1 MGMIGVILK
10 ISARNVWRQKKR
22 SFLLAGAIAFGMFVI
37 TAINGLTGG
46 VVDNIRVNFSH
57 ALGGHVFISGS
68 EYLDR
73 GTIVY
78 RIADDEKLLTALQ
91 QNGESIAAVT
101 RRSQAMPSLIFG
113 SRQAMQL
120 VYGVDFQQED
130 KLLGS
135 LVVTGG
141 SLKDVTNEQ
150 LIILPRSVAE
160 RLGVEAG
167 ETILM
172 RLDTVTGQRN
182 VGEFVVVALIEDQE
196 RYGISA
202 AYVNRGY
209 LNTLVGLGLE
219 DYQALN
225 LFLTDMEQADAL
237 GQSFRAALGVPEPKR
252 LAEVQDMDDE
262 EAMAAMFGFTRASE
276 VEPWEGIKYQVTTI
290 NQIMEPVEA
299 AVNALK
305 TIGLAIF
312 IILLVI
318 TMVGI
323 TNTFRMIMIERTK
336 EIGTMRAFGMQRG
349 VVRNVFLMEAL
360 LLSAGGALAGLIA
373 YGLAAFILGRISW
386 DTVPAMQFF
395 LDQGRIT
402 FTASFREITFNT
414 SLILAMGL
422 LAAYFP
428 AKAAAKLSP
437 VKAMSSNL

>member
-1 MGMIGVILK
+1 MLRVILK

-57 ALGGHVFISGS
+57 ALGGHVFISGR

-78 RIADDEKLLTALQ
+78 RIHDEEQLVAALED
-91 QNGESIAAVT
+91 NAGAIESVT
-101 RRSQAMPSLIFG
+101 RRSQAMPSIIFG
-113 SRQAMQL
+113 TRQAMQL
-120 VYGVDFQQED
+120 VYGVDFAEED
-130 KLLGS
+130 KLLSS
-135 LVVTGG
+135 LVVTAG
-141 SLKDVTNEQ
+141 SLKDVANER
-150 LIILPRSVAE
+150 IVILPGSVAE
-160 RLGVEAG
+160 RLGVEPG
-167 ETILM
+167 ETVLM

-182 VGEFVVVALIEDQE
+182 VGEFVVIALIEDQE
-196 RYGISA
+196 RYGVSA
-202 AYVNRGY
+202 AYVNRAY
-209 LNTLVGLGLE
+209 LNSLLGLGPN

-225 LFLTDMEQADAL
+225 LFLTSMDKADEVGSSL
-237 GQSFRAALGVPEPKR
+237 RAALGVPEPKR
-252 LAEVQDMDDE
+252 LADVRGMDEE
-262 EAMAAMFGFTRASE
+262 EAMRELLGFSRASE
-276 VEPWEGIKYQVTTI
+276 IEPWEGIQYQVTTI

-305 TIGLAIF
+305 SIGLVIF

-323 TNTFRMIMIERTK
+323 TNTFRMILIERTK

-360 LLSAGGALAGLIA
+360 LLSAGGACAGLA
-373 YGLAAFILGRISW
+373 LYGVTAFILGRITW

-395 LDQGRIT
+395 LSQGRIT
-402 FTASFREITFNT
+402 FAASAGEVVFNLC
-414 SLILAMGL
+414 LILAMSL
-422 LAAYFP
+422 VAAYFP

>member
-1 MGMIGVILK
+1 MIGVILK

>member
-1 MGMIGVILK
+1 MN
-10 ISARNVWRQKKR
+10 RD
-22 SFLLAGAIAFGMFVI
+22 
-37 TAINGLTGG
+37 TLTP
-46 VVDNIRVNFSH
+46 
-57 ALGGHVFISGS
+57 
-68 EYLDR
+68 
-73 GTIVY
+73 
-78 RIADDEKLLTALQ
+78 
-91 QNGESIAAVT
+91 
-101 RRSQAMPSLIFG
+101 RR
-113 SRQAMQL
+113 
-120 VYGVDFQQED
+120 
-130 KLLGS
+130 
-135 LVVTGG
+135 
-141 SLKDVTNEQ
+141 
-150 LIILPRSVAE
+150 
-160 RLGVEAG
+160 
-167 ETILM
+167 
-172 RLDTVTGQRN
+172 
-182 VGEFVVVALIEDQE
+182 
-196 RYGISA
+196 
-202 AYVNRGY
+202 
-209 LNTLVGLGLE
+209 LGLE

-414 SLILAMGL
+414 SLIWPGSFGSL
-422 LAAYFP
+422 FP
-428 AKAAAKLSP
+428 CQGCREVVAS
-437 VKAMSSNL
+437 

>member
-1 MGMIGVILK
+1 MFRVILK

-22 SFLLAGAIAFGMFVI
+22 SFLLAGAIAFGMLVI

-46 VVDNIRVNFSH
+46 VVDNLRVNFSH
-57 ALGGHVFISGS
+57 ALGGHIFISGS
-68 EYLDR
+68 EYLDG

-78 RIADDEKLLTALQ
+78 RLADDDKLLSALAE
-91 QNGESIAAVT
+91 NSAAIASLT

-120 VYGVDFQQED
+120 VYGVDFAEED
-130 KLLGS
+130 KLLSS
-135 LVVTGG
+135 LVVTAG
-141 SLKDVTNEQ
+141 SLADVTSEQ
-150 LIILPRSVAE
+150 LVILPRSVAE
-160 RLGVEAG
+160 RLGMEPG

-172 RLDTVTGQRN
+172 RLDTLTGQRN
-182 VGEFVVVALIEDQE
+182 VGEFLVIALIEDQE

-209 LNTLVGLGLE
+209 LNSLLGLGEE

-225 LFLTDMEQADAL
+225 LFLHDMGAADAVGSSL
-237 GQSFRAALGVPEPKR
+237 RRALGVPEPKR
-252 LAEVQDMDDE
+252 LADVRGMDEE
-262 EAMAAMFGFTRASE
+262 EAMAELFGFSRVSE

-299 AVNALK
+299 AVSALK
-305 TIGLAIF
+305 TIGLVIF
-312 IILLVI
+312 LILLVI

-336 EIGTMRAFGMQRG
+336 EIGTMRAFGMQKN
-349 VVRNVFLMEAL
+349 VVRNVFLMEAFL
-360 LLSAGGALAGLIA
+360 LAAAGAAV
-373 YGLAAFILGRISW
+373 GLAVYGCAALILGRITW

-395 LDQGRIT
+395 LDHGRVT
-402 FTASFREITFNT
+402 LDTSAREVLLNLF
-414 SLILAMGL
+414 LILIMSL
-422 LAAYFP
+422 TAAYFP
-428 AKAAAKLSP
+428 AKAAAQLSP

>member
-1 MGMIGVILK
+1 MIGVILK

-37 TAINGLTGG
+37 TIINGLTGG
-46 VVDNIRVNFSH
+46 VVGNIRVNFAH
-57 ALGGHVFISGS
+57 ALGGHAFISGT
-68 EYLDR
+68 EYSNQGIIYRVADDKELLAALDR
-73 GTIVY
+73 YGDVV
-78 RIADDEKLLTALQ
+78 
-91 QNGESIAAVT
+91 ESVT
-101 RRSQAMPSLIFG
+101 RRSQTMASLIFG

-120 VYGVDFQQED
+120 VYGVDFEAED
-130 KLLGS
+130 KLLDS
-135 LVVTGG
+135 LVVTAG
-141 SLKDVTNEQ
+141 SLQDVTSEQ
-150 LIILPRSVAE
+150 LAIIPRSVAE
-160 RLGVEAG
+160 RLGVEPG

-182 VGEFVVVALIEDQE
+182 VGEFVVIALIEDQE

-202 AYVNRGY
+202 VYVKRAY
-209 LNTLVGLGLE
+209 LNSLLGLE
-219 DYQALN
+219 AHDYQALN
-225 LFLTDMEQADAL
+225 LFLVTMEDADRV
-237 GQSFRAALGVPEPKR
+237 GSGFRTALGVPEPKR
-252 LAEVQDMDDE
+252 LADVRGIDDE
-262 EAMAAMFGFTRASE
+262 QAMAELFGFSRAAE
-276 VEPWEGIKYQVTTI
+276 IEPWEGTRYQVTTI

-305 TIGLAIF
+305 TIGLVIF
-312 IILLVI
+312 FILLVI

-323 TNTFRMIMIERTK
+323 TNTFRMILIERTK
-336 EIGTMRAFGMQRG
+336 EIGTMRAFGMQRH

-360 LLSAGGALAGLIA
+360 LLSAGGAAVGLIV
-373 YGLAAFILGRISW
+373 YGLAALILGRIAW

-402 FTASFREITFNT
+402 FAASPGEIGSNICLVLFM
-414 SLILAMGL
+414 SL

>member
-1 MGMIGVILK
+1 MIGVILK

-135 LVVTGG
+135 LVVTEG

>member
-1 MGMIGVILK
+1 M
-10 ISARNVWRQKKR
+10 RQKKR

-336 EIGTMRAFGMQRG
+336 EIGTMRAFGMQR
-349 VVRNVFLMEAL
+349 VKWNVFLMKL
-360 LLSAGGALAGLIA
+360 CLSAGGALAADRLWIGTSSSEGFLG
-373 YGLAAFILGRISW
+373 YG
-386 DTVPAMQFF
+386 TAMQFF

>member
-1 MGMIGVILK
+1 MIGVILK

-150 LIILPRSVAE
+150 LIILPARWRS
-160 RLGVEAG
+160 
-167 ETILM
+167 
-172 RLDTVTGQRN
+172 
-182 VGEFVVVALIEDQE
+182 
-196 RYGISA
+196 
-202 AYVNRGY
+202 
-209 LNTLVGLGLE
+209 
-219 DYQALN
+219 
-225 LFLTDMEQADAL
+225 AL
-237 GQSFRAALGVPEPKR
+237 GWRR
-252 LAEVQDMDDE
+252 
-262 EAMAAMFGFTRASE
+262 
-276 VEPWEGIKYQVTTI
+276 
-290 NQIMEPVEA
+290 
-299 AVNALK
+299 
-305 TIGLAIF
+305 
-312 IILLVI
+312 
-318 TMVGI
+318 
-323 TNTFRMIMIERTK
+323 ER
-336 EIGTMRAFGMQRG
+336 R
-349 VVRNVFLMEAL
+349 
-360 LLSAGGALAGLIA
+360 S
-373 YGLAAFILGRISW
+373 
-386 DTVPAMQFF
+386 
-395 LDQGRIT
+395 
-402 FTASFREITFNT
+402 
-414 SLILAMGL
+414 
-422 LAAYFP
+422 
-428 AKAAAKLSP
+428 
-437 VKAMSSNL
+437 